1 MIGDRPSNTRSN
13 DQTLI
18 ETASASELVC
28 YLDTHGLNAIG
39 GHDIVSFNLVV
50 VGEMEVRF
58 LACDVV
64 KAASEFRFGH
74 VV

>member
-1 MIGDRPSNTRSN
+1 MEQLG
-13 DQTLI
+13 
-18 ETASASELVC
+18 
-28 YLDTHGLNAIG
+28 THGLNAIG

-50 VGEMEVRF
+50 VGEMEVGS

-64 KAASEFRFGH
+64 NTVSEFRFGH